1 MAIFGTQPIHWRQAM
16 WISDTSVRRPVLAL
30 VLNLLIVVFG
40 ILSFTNLPLREYP
53 DIDPPV
59 VSVVTNYPGASA
71 SVVENRVTEVIENRI
86 SGIEG
91 IRDITSQ
98 SIDGRSNITIRFNI
112 DRDIDA
118 AANDI
123 RDRVSRVMNNLPDGA
138 EPPETRKSEADERV
152 VMWLNLTGKG
162 MTMMELTD
170 YAKRYVVDRFSSLD
184 GVARAR
190 VGGGEEQSLRIWID
204 RNKLTAYN
212 LTVTD
217 IEQRL
222 RSENVELPAGYIESK
237 KRDFTVRMLRNYRTP
252 ADFEK
257 LVLRE
262 GANGHLIR
270 LGEVARIEIAAIEK
284 RTILR
289 GNGEPMVGV
298 GIVKQSKGNL
308 LKVAKLAKHEMAL
321 VNETL
326 PPHMRLR
333 QSYDSSVFIDNAI
346 DEVYKTLGIAVILVV
361 LVIYIFLGNVR
372 AMIVPAVTV
381 PVSLIGTFIVLAIFG
396 YTINL
401 LTLLALVLAI
411 GLVVDDAIVVIE
423 NIHRRIELGE
433 PRMVA
438 AFRGTRQVGFA
449 VLATTAVLVSVF
461 VPITFM
467 EGDTGRLFGEFAVA
481 ISAAVIFSSFA
492 ALTLAP
498 MLASK
503 LLDPEEN
510 PSRFTQ
516 AMDRRFDAVRHA
528 YLKSLERALA
538 HPRYAFML
546 LALMLAAAILL
557 VWATPKEYSP
567 REDRGVFFIMIK
579 GPQGVSY
586 DYIRENMDEVER
598 RLMPFV
604 KSGEFQRLLMRAP
617 GSFSSSADFSDAR
630 AIVVLSDW
638 SKRKPI
644 GYYIRQVRKLTA
656 DMPGVF
662 ISPIVRQPFG
672 GGEAKPVQ
680 FVLGGPTYEELTN
693 WRNILIDKASKNPGL
708 TGIDHDYDETKP
720 QIGLTVRKDRADA
733 LGVSITEINHTLEVL
748 MGSRIVTTFMDRGKE
763 YDVILESE
771 KVLKTSPSDIANTY
785 VRSKTSDK
793 LIPLSNLIDI
803 HEFADSKGLN
813 RFNKQRAITIE
824 AGLVGNYSL
833 GKALDFLENIVRTD
847 LPPGASIDYKGAS
860 RDFIDSGSSI
870 YFVFALALMVVFL
883 VLAGQFESFIHP
895 LIIILTVPL
904 AITGALTA
912 LWMFGMSLNI
922 YSQIGLIILIGIA
935 AKNGILI
942 VEFINQLRDEG
953 HDFDEAILNATGK
966 RMRPIVM
973 TAITT
978 AAGALPLILST
989 GAGAETRLV
998 IGTVIFSGV
1007 IVATFFTLFMVPVI
1021 YRLWAQHTSSPK
1033 ATSHRLES
1041 ELEQHEEQ
1049 V

>member
-1 MAIFGTQPIHWRQAM
+1 M

-30 VLNLLIVVFG
+30 VLNLLLVVFG
-40 ILSFTNLPLREYP
+40 ILAFTNLPLREYP

-71 SVVENRVTEVIENRI
+71 TVVENRVTEVIEDRI

-98 SIDGRSNITIRFNI
+98 SIDGRSNITIRFSI

-123 RDRVSRVMNNLPDGA
+123 RDRVSRVLNNLPDGA

-152 VMWLNLTGKG
+152 VMWLNLTGEG
-162 MTMMELTD
+162 MTAMELTD

-204 RNKLTAYN
+204 RNKLSAHN

-222 RSENVELPAGYIESK
+222 RSENIELPAGYIESK
-237 KRDFTVRMLRNYRTP
+237 KRDFTVRMLRNYRTVK
-252 ADFEK
+252 DFEQM
-257 LVLRE
+257 VLTE
-262 GANGHLIR
+262 GANGYLVR
-270 LGEVARIEIAAIEK
+270 LGDVARIEIAAIEK
-284 RTILR
+284 RSVLR
-289 GNGEPMVGV
+289 GNGIPMVGV

-308 LKVAKLAKHEMAL
+308 LEVAHLAKKEMAL

-326 PPHMRLR
+326 PSNMRLR

-372 AMIVPAVTV
+372 AMLVPAVTV
-381 PVSLIGTFIVLAIFG
+381 PVSLIGTFIVLAAFG

-433 PRMVA
+433 SKMVA

-481 ISAAVIFSSFA
+481 IAASVIFSSFA

-503 LLDPEEN
+503 LLDPQGEA
-510 PSRFTQ
+510 SRFTRQ
-516 AMDRRFDAVRHA
+516 MDTKFDALRSG
-528 YLKSLERALA
+528 YLRLLEQVLQ
-538 HPRYAFML
+538 HPRYAFIL
-546 LALMLAAAILL
+546 LAAMLGAAILL
-557 VWATPKEYSP
+557 MKTIPQEYSP
-567 REDRGVFFIMIK
+567 SEDRGVFYIMIK

-604 KSGEFQRLLMRAP
+604 KSGEVQRLLMRAP
-617 GSFSSSADFSDAR
+617 GSFGASADFSNAR
-630 AIVVLSDW
+630 GIVVLSHW
-638 SKRKPI
+638 SQRKPI
-644 GYYIRQVRKLTA
+644 GYYIGQVRKLTA
-656 DMPGVF
+656 DMPGVRIF
-662 ISPIVRQPFG
+662 PIMRQAFG
-672 GGEAKPVQ
+672 GGEVKPVQ
-680 FVLGGPTYEELTN
+680 FVLGGPTYEELAK
-693 WRNILIDKASKNPGL
+693 WRDIVIDKASKNPGL
-708 TGIDHDYDETKP
+708 TGVDHDYDETKP
-720 QIGLTVRKDRADA
+720 QIGLTVRKARADA
-733 LGVSITEINHTLEVL
+733 LGVSVTEINHTLEVL

-771 KVLKTSPSDIANTY
+771 KALKSSPSDIANTY
-785 VRSKTSDK
+785 VRSDTTEK

-803 HEFADSKGLN
+803 HEFADSKALN

-824 AGLVGNYSL
+824 AGLVGDYSL
-833 GKALDFLENIVRTD
+833 GEALDFLENIVRTE
-847 LPPGASIDYKGAS
+847 LPPGASIDYKGPS
-860 RDFIDSGSSI
+860 QDFIDSGSSI
-870 YFVFALALMVVFL
+870 YLVFALALIVVFL
-883 VLAGQFESFIHP
+883 VLAAQFESFIHP

-904 AITGALTA
+904 AITGALSA
-912 LWMFGMSLNI
+912 LWTFGMSLNI

-953 HDFDEAILNATGK
+953 HDFDEAILSATGK

-978 AAGALPLILST
+978 AAGAVPLILSS

-1007 IVATFFTLFMVPVI
+1007 IVATFFTLFMVPAI
-1021 YRLWAQHTSSPK
+1021 YRLWAQHTTSPK
-1033 ATSHRLES
+1033 ATEHRLET
-1041 ELEQHEEQ
+1041 ELEQFEEK